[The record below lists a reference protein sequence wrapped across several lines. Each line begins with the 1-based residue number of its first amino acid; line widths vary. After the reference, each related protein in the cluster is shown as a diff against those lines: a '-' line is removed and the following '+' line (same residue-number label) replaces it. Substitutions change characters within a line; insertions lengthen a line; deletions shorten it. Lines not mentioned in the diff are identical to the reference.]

1 MKAAEA
7 AFKDSVD
14 VWEGGTDTEL
24 GARCEHRGRL
34 RDTRCRG
41 RWPDTAAAQQ
51 WMQVSEKRFSKPCD
65 PRPS

>member
-24 GARCEHRGRL
+24 GTRPISPLALLESRRRAR
-34 RDTRCRG
+34 
-41 RWPDTAAAQQ
+41 
-51 WMQVSEKRFSKPCD
+51 
-65 PRPS
+65 

>member
-24 GARCEHRGRL
+24 GCGLTRRL
-34 RDTRCRG
+34 
-41 RWPDTAAAQQ
+41 AAP
-51 WMQVSEKRFSKPCD
+51 VSNSAS
-65 PRPS
+65 RPVRP